1 VTKYSKGDQG
11 IIKNIENTGFGVFYK
26 IHNYV
31 VFTIIVDKKY
41 PIKLSAAFLEALI
54 PPFFDEVKTHFTAA
68 QYESKL

>member
-1 VTKYSKGDQG
+1 MTKYSKGDQG
-11 IIKNIENTGFGVFYK
+11 AIKHIENSAFGVFYK

-54 PPFFDEVKTHFTAA
+54 APFFDEVKTHFTAA

>member
-1 VTKYSKGDQG
+1 MTKYSKGAEG
-11 IIKNIENTGFGVFYK
+11 SIKHIENTTFGVFYK

-54 PPFFDEVKTHFTAA
+54 APFFDEVKTHFTAA
-68 QYESKL
+68 QY